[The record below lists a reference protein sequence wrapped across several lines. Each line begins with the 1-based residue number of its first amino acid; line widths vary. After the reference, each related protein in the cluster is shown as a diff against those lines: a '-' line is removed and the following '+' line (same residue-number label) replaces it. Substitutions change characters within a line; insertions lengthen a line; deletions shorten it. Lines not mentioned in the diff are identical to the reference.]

1 MKKLKSISILIITF
15 VVLLLS
21 DVYINKD
28 DVSTNDDDDDGKAR
42 DDRIASVINAV
53 FDEYGLF
60 NSQVGSTDSIIRIEM
75 DEANSEQELL
85 EYLEKNISKA
95 DLRHYNIKILKR
107 NLKEVQTE
115 HAMLL
120 LEGIAMDYIKEKNYN
135 DVQVYYPN
143 GKPEQV
149 LKIIINETSE
159 RSSEDLKAEL
169 ENFLATKG
177 AELPVPLR
185 DISYEIQ
192 IIKV

>member
-21 DVYINKD
+21 DVYIKE
-28 DVSTNDDDDDGKAR
+28 DVATNEDSKAR
-42 DDRIASVINAV
+42 DDRIASVINAA

-95 DLRHYNIKILKR
+95 DLSHYNIKILKR

-149 LKIIINETSE
+149 LKIIINETNE
-159 RSSEDLKAEL
+159 RSSKDLKAEL
-169 ENFLATKG
+169 EKFLATKG
-177 AELPVPLR
+177 AELPVQLR
-185 DISYEIQ
+185 DISYELQ
-192 IIKV
+192 IE

>member
-15 VVLLLS
+15 VILLLP

-28 DVSTNDDDDDGKAR
+28 DVSTNDDVDDKAR
-42 DDRIASVINAV
+42 DERIASVINAA

-60 NSQVGSTDSIIRIEM
+60 NSQVGSTESIIRIEM

-95 DLRHYNIKILKR
+95 DLNHYNIKILKR

-159 RSSEDLKAEL
+159 RSSEDLKTEL

-177 AELPVPLR
+177 AELPIPLR

-192 IIKV
+192 VIKV

>member
-15 VVLLLS
+15 VVLLIS

-28 DVSTNDDDDDGKAR
+28 DVSTNDDDDGKAR
-42 DDRIASVINAV
+42 DDRIASVINAA

-60 NSQVGSTDSIIRIEM
+60 NSQVGGTDSIIRIEM

-95 DLRHYNIKILKR
+95 DLSHYNIKILKR

-120 LEGIAMDYIKEKNYN
+120 LEGIAMDYIKEKNYY

-143 GKPEQV
+143 GKPGQV
-149 LKIIINETSE
+149 LKVIINETSE

-177 AELPVPLR
+177 AELPLGLR